1 MKNPDSD
8 PGDPKYSSSLCFAGT
23 WHPAAKDYQ
32 WTPGKI
38 VTIPPDKSAKLVES
52 EVAELQDGR
61 VLVVWRGVNTSTT
74 PGRKWYSISTDGGMT
89 LSPVAELKYD
99 DGSSFYSPESFH
111 RMIRSRRTGKL
122 YWIGNITAEPP
133 DHSSPRYPLVIAEVD
148 ETTEIPSLLKSTVS
162 VIDTRQPDQQEAIQ
176 FTNFSLLE
184 DRETEHLQL
193 YMTVNFDNVYKYI
206 VTFQ

>member
-1 MKNPDSD
+1 
-8 PGDPKYSSSLCFAGT
+8 
-23 WHPAAKDYQ
+23 
-32 WTPGKI
+32 
-38 VTIPPDKSAKLVES
+38 
-52 EVAELQDGR
+52 
-61 VLVVWRGVNTSTT
+61 
-74 PGRKWYSISTDGGMT
+74 MT